1 LEPWKSVVGD
11 TLFVRETGAVAA
23 QFHIPEAIEPYS
35 SSLLNTPRGIVLG
48 KKSGV
53 ASIKL
58 KCEQLGLNLAE
69 DSYPGLLAEIKKLAI
84 SKRRLVTDEE
94 FGNLVGALSKAA

>member
-1 LEPWKSVVGD
+1 
-11 TLFVRETGAVAA
+11 
-23 QFHIPEAIEPYS
+23 
-35 SSLLNTPRGIVLG
+35 
-48 KKSGV
+48 V